1 MQTAHIKQCNLHF
14 AYLDSGAPI
23 SDDYTT
29 LVCIHGNTYHAQ
41 TFQRLISLAPQHNFR
56 LIALNRRDYIGS
68 APFNESELSILNS
81 ADESKHRQFLY
92 DRGLEIA
99 YFLLWIV
106 NELEIPRIR
115 FYGNKGGLAL
125 LGWSLGNVTSIAFLA
140 NLEKYPREVTR
151 VLEPYLRHFCIYE
164 AVYQFL
170 GLPSPEG
177 AYHPLWDDEISL
189 ERKPAV
195 IDDWFTSYYNHPYF
209 SHPPES
215 SRRDFSALHPRF
227 PPKQV
232 KPSTNTN
239 RTPEELAAMTDPNP
253 VMRSEI
259 AFYFVVR
266 GSTLY
271 EQYKA
276 ALTSSLKLTP
286 TSPATPFLF
295 PDFKI
300 SVVNGTRTVWN
311 IIWTAWEMQKDL
323 ERWKNE
329 GMNVRPVNFITIE
342 GANHFALW
350 DEPEVLMKTLASCLA

>member
-1 MQTAHIKQCNLHF
+1 MQTAHLKQCNLHF

-29 LVCIHGNTYHAQ
+29 LVCIHGNTYHAH

-68 APFNESELSILNS
+68 TPFNEAELSVLNS
-81 ADESKHRQFLY
+81 TDESKHRQFLY
-92 DRGLEIA
+92 DRGLEIV

-106 NELEIPRIR
+106 NEFKIPRIR
-115 FYGNKGGLAL
+115 INSNKGGLAL

-140 NLEKYPREVTR
+140 NLEKFPREVTQA
-151 VLEPYLRHFCIYE
+151 LEPYLRHFCIYE

-177 AYHPLWDDEISL
+177 AYHPLWDDEIPL

-195 IDDWFTSYYNHPYF
+195 IDAWFTSYYDHPYF
-209 SHPPES
+209 SRSPES
-215 SRRDFSALHPRF
+215 RHREFSTLHPRF
-227 PPKQV
+227 PLKPV
-232 KPSTNTN
+232 KPSTSTN
-239 RTPEELAAMTDPNP
+239 RAPEEVAAVTDPNP

-259 AFYFVVR
+259 AFYFTIR
-266 GSTLY
+266 ESTLHQ
-271 EQYKA
+271 QYKA
-276 ALTSSLKLTP
+276 ALASPLKPTS
-286 TSPATPFLF
+286 TSPATPFPF
-295 PDFKI
+295 PNLKL

-329 GMNVRPVNFITIE
+329 EMNVRPVNFITIE

-350 DEPEVLMKTLASCLA
+350 DEPEVLMKTLAACLI